1 MRARFARCGY
11 LAHLVVFGSNLSDD
25 SLTWLQNSA
34 PADVGKRDLQA
45 VLRARF
51 TELWV
56 GEPTARGELAALA
69 AAYLADAL
77 PNPPVDSIV
86 DFYLAAKAE
95 AVSNGVGG
103 SCSMSQ
109 KAFFICLHR
118 NGFSGNEVL
127 HCACATAARGP
138 WHLHC
143 QLLRFAGVHV

>member
-1 MRARFARCGY
+1 
-11 LAHLVVFGSNLSDD
+11 
-25 SLTWLQNSA
+25 
-34 PADVGKRDLQA
+34 VGKRDLQA

-95 AVSNGVGG
+95 AVSEGL
-103 SCSMSQ
+103 SLSSWMDQ
-109 KAFFICLHR
+109 KDCFICLLQL
-118 NGFSGNEVL
+118 GFLVSGNEVL
-127 HCACATAARGP
+127 R
-138 WHLHC
+138 
-143 QLLRFAGVHV
+143 